1 MTQRGQ
7 WIFVLA
13 FVGSL
18 VAALIVGMALTP
30 SLKPVGVESRAPD
43 FSAVDVRSGEAVA
56 FDAFEGEVVLL
67 NIWATWCT
75 PCVREM
81 PSIQR
86 LYDQLA
92 PHGLEVVAVS
102 VDNDDT
108 EAVRQWVEERGL
120 TFDVLHDRA
129 ARIERAYQTTGV
141 PESFVIDR
149 QGVIVKK
156 VIGAAEWDHPTQVNL
171 LRRLLGIDDEP
182 LEERAQ

>member
-18 VAALIVGMALTP
+18 AGALVVGMALTP
-30 SLKPVGVESRAPD
+30 SLQPVGVESRAPE
-43 FSAVDVRSGEAVA
+43 FRAVDVNGGDTLRFEAY
-56 FDAFEGEVVLL
+56 EGKVLLL
-67 NIWATWCT
+67 NIWATWCP

-86 LYDQLA
+86 LYDQLG
-92 PHGLEVVAVS
+92 PHGLAVVAVS

-108 EAVRQWVEERGL
+108 DMVRRWVEERGF
-120 TFDVLHDRA
+120 TFDVLHDQS
-129 ARIERAYQTTGV
+129 ARIERDYQTTGV

-149 QGVIVKK
+149 QGIIVKK

-171 LRRLLGIDDEP
+171 FRRLLGIDDETVA
-182 LEERAQ
+182 ERAQ

>member
-18 VAALIVGMALTP
+18 AAALVVGMALTP

-43 FSAVDVRSGEAVA
+43 FRAVDVRTGETVR
-56 FDAFEGEVVLL
+56 FDAYEGKVVLL

-86 LYDQLA
+86 LYEELA

-102 VDNDDT
+102 VDNG
-108 EAVRQWVEERGL
+108 EADMVRQWAEERSL
-120 TFDVLHDRA
+120 TFDILHDQA
-129 ARIERAYQTTGV
+129 ARIEREYQTTGV

-149 QGVIVKK
+149 SGIIVKK
-156 VIGAAEWDHPTQVNL
+156 VIGEAQWDHPTQLNL
-171 LRRLLGIDDEP
+171 FRRLLGLDDDSVAS
-182 LEERAQ
+182 RAE